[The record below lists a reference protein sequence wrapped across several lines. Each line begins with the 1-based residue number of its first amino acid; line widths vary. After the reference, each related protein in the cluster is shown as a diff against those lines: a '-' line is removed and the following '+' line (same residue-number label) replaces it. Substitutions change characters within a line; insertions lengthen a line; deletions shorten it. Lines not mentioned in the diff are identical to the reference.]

1 MISVKRKARSE
12 SVGKALDKPRGASK
26 LTELEAA
33 LWWFADV
40 DPGYPPDRDPKAVKP
55 DKAPDFEAYSEQVV
69 KDALHEMFGGH
80 CAYCESRYE
89 SVSPM
94 DVEHYRPKAE
104 VIEEDGTRTKPAYF
118 WLAMDWDNLL
128 PSCIGCNR
136 ARGQEQ
142 TQADGSTSSAVTG
155 KGNLFPLLAGS
166 NRAKALGEEAGE
178 KPLLLDPCRDKP
190 GPHLVFRW
198 DGFVEP
204 RATDEEMAA
213 PRGMSTIAV
222 CGLDRSSLV
231 ERRHSAAFFLIE
243 AMDAIF
249 AADRDCRKNP
259 GDAGS
264 AAYLARKEASLDKVA
279 EKIDFR
285 ALADELRP
293 IFVEVRKR
301 GNAFFAAEV
310 EWLATKSPEARAAL
324 VVATRAVA
332 ELYDGAG
339 LHQTFVAELY
349 GLAGLPLDRV
359 IEGGEAGA

>member
-1 MISVKRKARSE
+1 MISVKRTARSKVVAE
-12 SVGKALDKPRGASK
+12 ALDKPRGKSK

-33 LWWFADV
+33 LWWFANV
-40 DPGYPPDRDPKAVKP
+40 DPGYPPEREPKAVKP
-55 DKAPDFEAYSEQVV
+55 SKAPDFEAYSEHVV
-69 KDALHEMFGGH
+69 KDALHDMFGGH

-104 VIEEDGTRTKPAYF
+104 VIEDDGTRTKPAYY
-118 WLAMDWDNLL
+118 WLAMNWENLL

-166 NRAKALGEEAGE
+166 VRAKSAGEETGE

-190 GPHLVFRW
+190 KPHLVFRW

-204 RATDEEMAA
+204 RATDEEKAA
-213 PRGMSTIAV
+213 PRGMSTITV

-231 ERRHSAAFFLIE
+231 ERRHSAAFFLVE

-249 AADRDCRKNP
+249 AADRECRRAP
-259 GDAGS
+259 GDVAS
-264 AAYLARKEASLDKVA
+264 AAFLVRKEASLDKVA

-285 ALADELRP
+285 ALTEELRP
-293 IFVEVRKR
+293 IFDDVRTLANR
-301 GNAFFAAEV
+301 FFAAEI
-310 EWLATKSPEARAAL
+310 EWLETKSPEARATFVTAARHI
-324 VVATRAVA
+324 V
-332 ELYDGAG
+332 EFYKGAG
-339 LHQTFVAELY
+339 LHEAFVAELY
-349 GLAGLPLDRV
+349 GLAGLPLARL
-359 IEGGEAGA
+359 IEVEDTTV